1 MYPIFKSLFILP
13 DRFTI
18 FHMKKPLL
26 TKRFHLPAIIRE
38 NPARNN
44 TIIPISR
51 ILTAKFHF
59 FVFVICFSSFILP

>member
-44 TIIPISR
+44 TIVPISKMP
-51 ILTAKFHF
+51 TAKLHF
-59 FVFVICFSSFILP
+59 FVFVICFSS